1 MPSLPLLPSSAP
13 FRPEEIAALNGVITK
28 TSPEQ
33 RAWLSGF
40 LAGFQAATA
49 GGSATAAAVPAQA
62 PAKKVPLLILFATE
76 SGNAETLAA
85 SVRKAAQKM
94 GFAPRV
100 GDVASVPV
108 AEAAR
113 AENLLMIA
121 STWGEGDPPQRA
133 ADFYQ
138 ALLAPD
144 APRFD
149 KTRFSVL
156 ALGDRAYVNFCSTG
170 RTFDERFA
178 ALGGKRLG
186 PVLECDVDY
195 AAAANAWI
203 KSTLDLLKT
212 ETIGEAGGDEG
223 AVIHVDFARSLAAPP
238 AEADADEE
246 AEPAYTRNRPFEATI
261 NELINL
267 NGTGSS
273 AETYHVELSLEGSG
287 IAHEPGDALGI
298 VPMNDP
304 TLVEDILTLTGL
316 SGDETVRAAL
326 SEAQDITTVTRPQ
339 IEAYAKLTDSNRLK
353 ALAADADALKA
364 WLPGRQVIDLIEAAP
379 MKLDAATLTS
389 LLRPL
394 PGRLY
399 SIASSRAFAEDEAH
413 LLISAVRYE
422 TYGRRRSGV
431 ASVDIAERRRAG
443 DPLKVY
449 LKPNPHFRLP
459 ADPDRAVIMIGPGTG
474 VAPFRAFMQQR
485 EAAGATGRNWLF
497 FGNRHFTHD
506 FLYQLEWQDWK
517 QSGLLTRIDTAF
529 SRDQREKIYVQ
540 HRIWE
545 ERREL
550 FRWIEDGAAI
560 YVCGDANA
568 MAKDV
573 NQALVRV
580 IADQAALDETAAAA
594 RLDALRRDGRYLR
607 DVY

>member
-13 FRPEEIAALNGVITK
+13 FRPDEIAALNGVITN

-40 LAGFQAATA
+40 LAGFQAATS
-49 GGSATAAAVPAQA
+49 GVQAAVAPAA
-62 PAKKVPLLILFATE
+62 PPAKKVPLLILFATE

-85 SVRKAAQKM
+85 SVRKAAQKL
-94 GFAPRV
+94 GFAARTADV
-100 GDVASVPV
+100 GTISV
-108 AEAAR
+108 AEAAK

-133 ADFYQ
+133 ADFYN

-178 ALGGKRLG
+178 ALGGRRLA
-186 PVLECDVDY
+186 PVVECDVDY
-195 AAAANAWI
+195 AAPATAWI
-203 KSTLDLLKT
+203 KSTLDLLKKET
-212 ETIGEAGGDEG
+212 ESDEG
-223 AVIHVDFARSLAAPP
+223 AVIHVDFARSAAALP
-238 AEADADEE
+238 AEDDED

-261 NELINL
+261 GELINL
-267 NGTGSS
+267 NGSGSS
-273 AETYHVELSLEGSG
+273 SETYHVELSLEGSG
-287 IAHEPGDALGI
+287 LAHQPGDALGI
-298 VPMNDP
+298 VPVNDP
-304 TLVEDILTLTGL
+304 ALVEDMLTLTGL
-316 SGDETVRAAL
+316 SGDATARQAL

-339 IEAYAKLTDSNRLK
+339 IEAYAKLTDSNALK
-353 ALAADADALKA
+353 ALAADPDALRE
-364 WLPGRQVIDLIEAAP
+364 WLPGRQVIDLLEAAP
-379 MKLDAATLTS
+379 MKLDASTLTS

-399 SIASSRAFAEDEAH
+399 SIASSRAYAEDEAH
-413 LLISAVRYE
+413 LLVSAVRYE
-422 TYGRRRSGV
+422 THGRPRSGV

-443 DPLKVY
+443 EVLKVY

-485 EAAGATGRNWLF
+485 EATEASGRNWLF

-529 SRDQREKIYVQ
+529 SRDQRQKVYVQ

-545 ERREL
+545 QRREL
-550 FRWIEDGAAI
+550 FAWIEDGAAI

-573 NQALVRV
+573 NAALVRV
-580 IADQAALDETAAAA
+580 IADQAGLDDAAAAA
-594 RLDALRRDGRYLR
+594 RLDDLRRDGRYLR